1 MPNTPGAAL
10 TVRVCAGGDAI
21 ARSPLHCAIAP
32 APCMLRAA
40 PVHAAAHLPHAQAA
54 SFYCLAISPAGV
66 IAVVNNNTSEV
77 VVMRA
82 DTLAAVWSKQVCVCV
97 CECVCVNGF

>member
-1 MPNTPGAAL
+1 MAVPNTPGAAL

-54 SFYCLAISPAGV
+54 SFYGLAISPTGV
-66 IAVVNNNTSEV
+66 IATVNHSTKEV

-82 DTLAAVWSKQVCVCV
+82 DTLAAVWSKQVCVYV
-97 CECVCVNGF
+97 